1 MYSIAVWVFVYTRGI
16 CDCVYICVMSVAAVS
31 VYMCFICS
39 VDYVHLES
47 SIVPTQRHFLCWHLA
62 PPGSES
68 SCPHGDPGSLPSVFS
83 PLVPFY
89 LGST

>member
-1 MYSIAVWVFVYTRGI
+1 MHSIAMWVFVYMCGI
-16 CDCVYICVMSVAAVS
+16 CDCVYVCAMSVRMCVISVPVVS

-47 SIVPTQRHFLCWHLA
+47 PIVPTQRHFLCWHLA

-68 SCPHGDPGSLPSVFS
+68 LCPHGDPGSLPSVF
-83 PLVPFY
+83 
-89 LGST
+89 